1 MPDDRAL
8 SFACGSDSLVG
19 ILSPSAGP
27 AARGVLVIVGG
38 PQYRAGSHRQFTL
51 LARQLAARGIP
62 VLRFDYRGMGDSSG
76 AARTFEH
83 VAQDVA
89 AAIDAFQAA
98 VPGLREVV
106 LWGLCDAAAAA
117 LFYGHRDARVCGMVL
132 LNPWA
137 RTAEGLA
144 RSTLKHYYWQRLRDP
159 ALWRKVFSGR
169 FALGASLRSLLGLL
183 GAARKSPAATQ
194 AALQPEAP
202 GAAAA
207 PAPILCP
214 RDGSAPPLSHDL
226 PARLLEG
233 MQRFRGRVLFIF
245 SGADLTAQEF
255 LDMTKAS
262 RRWQLLLAAPTVQ
275 QQTLAAADHTFSTRA
290 WRNPGADWTAQWV
303 LAW

>member
-1 MPDDRAL
+1 MPDEQAL
-8 SFACGSDSLVG
+8 TFTCRGDSLVG
-19 ILSPSAGP
+19 ILSPSASP
-27 AARGVLVIVGG
+27 ATRGVLVIVGG

-51 LARQLAARGIP
+51 LARALASRGIP

-76 AARTFEH
+76 GARTFEH
-83 VAQDVA
+83 VADDVA
-89 AAIDAFQAA
+89 AAIDAFQSA

-106 LWGLCDAAAAA
+106 LWGLCDGAAAA
-117 LFYGHRDARVCGMVL
+117 LFYGHSDPRVSGLVL

-144 RSTLKHYYWQRLRDP
+144 RSTLKHYYWQRLREP
-159 ALWRKVFSGR
+159 ELWRKVFSGR
-169 FALGASLRSLLGLL
+169 FAVGASLRSLLGLL
-183 GAARKSPAATQ
+183 GAARKDPQQSGTAGADAPGMPPAA
-194 AALQPEAP
+194 A
-202 GAAAA
+202 
-207 PAPILCP
+207 CP

-226 PARLLEG
+226 PARLLEA

-262 RRWQLLLAAPTVQ
+262 RRWQALLAAPTVQ

-290 WRNPGADWTAQWV
+290 WREQVADWTAQWV
-303 LAW
+303 QAW

>member
-1 MPDDRAL
+1 MPDERAL
-8 SFACGSDSLVG
+8 SFTCGGDTLVG
-19 ILSPSAGP
+19 ILSPSASP

-62 VLRFDYRGMGDSSG
+62 VLRFDYRGMGDSEG
-76 AARTFEH
+76 AARGFEQ
-83 VAQDVA
+83 VEDDIA

-106 LWGLCDAAAAA
+106 LWGLCDGAAAA
-117 LFYGHRDARVCGMVL
+117 LFYGHRDGRVQGLVL

-137 RTAEGLA
+137 RTATGLA

-159 ALWRKVFSGR
+159 ALWRKLLSGR
-169 FALGASLRSLLGLL
+169 FAAGAALRSLLGTL
-183 GAARKSPAATQ
+183 GAARQPAG
-194 AALQPEAP
+194 AP
-202 GAAAA
+202 AAAA
-207 PAPILCP
+207 PAIP
-214 RDGSAPPLSHDL
+214 RDGSAPPLSADL
-226 PARLLEG
+226 PARLLEA

-262 RRWQLLLAAPTVQ
+262 PRWQQLLAGPAVQ
-275 QQTLAAADHTFSTRA
+275 QHTLAAADHTFSTRA
-290 WRNPGADWTAQWV
+290 WRDQVADWTANWV
-303 LAW
+303 QAW

>member
-1 MPDDRAL
+1 MPDERAL
-8 SFACGSDSLVG
+8 TIPCQGDSLVG

-27 AARGVLVIVGG
+27 ATRGVLVIVGG

-51 LARQLAARGIP
+51 LARELAARGIP
-62 VLRFDYRGMGDSSG
+62 VLRFDVRGMGDSSG
-76 AARTFEH
+76 GARTFEH
-83 VAQDVA
+83 VEQDVA

-117 LFYGHRDARVCGMVL
+117 LFYGHRDPRVAGLVL

-159 ALWRKVFSGR
+159 GLWRKVFSGR
-169 FALGASLRSLLGLL
+169 FAVGASLRSLLGLL
-183 GAARKSPAATQ
+183 GAARKSPPAADK
-194 AALQPEAP
+194 AVQP
-202 GAAAA
+202 AA
-207 PAPILCP
+207 PSAGAGLAPALCP

-226 PARLLEG
+226 PARLLEA

-262 RRWQLLLAAPTVQ
+262 RHWQALLAAPTVQ
-275 QQTLAAADHTFSTRA
+275 QQTLPGADHTFSTRA
-290 WRNPGADWTAQWV
+290 WRDQVADWTANWV
-303 LAW
+303 RAW